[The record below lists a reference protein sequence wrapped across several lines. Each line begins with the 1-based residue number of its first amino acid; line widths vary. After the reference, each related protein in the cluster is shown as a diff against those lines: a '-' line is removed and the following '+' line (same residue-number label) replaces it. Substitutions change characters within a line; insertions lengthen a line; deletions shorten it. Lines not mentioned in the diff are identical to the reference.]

1 MTSLAPLP
9 ASPRSPDPATRQA
22 DADETTASDSSD
34 PATRRNDANEATT
47 PDPSGPAARR
57 IDTNE
62 ATTPDPSGPATRRID
77 TNEATTPDP
86 SDPATRRINAN
97 EATALALLNCAVREL
112 CAPEHQV
119 GVGEAHLTARLPRV
133 GVTLRARLRRPP
145 LMSPRLAGPIE
156 ERRDG
161 WVPVDW
167 RRLTD
172 LIAGELELTT
182 GTANPEFAAQVAAS
196 HDAMELIARQRRP
209 GDADPFLRSEQSL
222 MAGHRFH
229 PSPKSRQGADWPAY
243 APETGARF
251 PLHWLAVREDTVAEE
266 GDVSLLDRLGPPVR
280 AGYRVLPAHPWQ
292 LALLRPESDAIV
304 DLGPYG
310 PEAVPTSSVRTV
322 YVPDAFLKFSLDVRI
337 TNCVRKNA
345 WYELSGAVAL
355 TRALRPVFDGL
366 ACELLTEPGYR
377 TVSVGGTRL
386 REGLGVIVREG
397 VRGLPGTPLLAA
409 AIADPDGDSPAAVAT
424 LLGDDVSP
432 DRLLAWWDSYVRHV
446 APPVLHAYLR
456 HGVVLEPHLQNVL
469 VAVDGD
475 GMPIRAVFRDLEGT
489 KLVPEPWAA
498 FLAGLPGPVAR
509 ALTYDAEHGWNRV
522 VYCLF
527 VNHLAEVAAALA
539 DLSPSLEP
547 ALWRVVRRHVARC
560 ADETPPGTDGAARL
574 RALLAG
580 VPLPAKAN
588 LRTRW
593 ARDPDRQAT
602 YVSVPNPLAEI
613 PT

>member
-1 MTSLAPLP
+1 VTPLAPP
-9 ASPRSPDPATRQA
+9 NASPRSPDPAALRVDAEQA
-22 DADETTASDSSD
+22 TGPLSSDAAIRRGDADETGAPDS
-34 PATRRNDANEATT
+34 PDA
-47 PDPSGPAARR
+47 AARR
-57 IDTNE
+57 VD
-62 ATTPDPSGPATRRID
+62 ADQAAAPDSPDAAARRVD
-77 TNEATTPDP
+77 AD
-86 SDPATRRINAN
+86 

-112 CAPEHQV
+112 CAPEQQV
-119 GVGEAHLTARLPRV
+119 RVGEAHLTARLPRV

-209 GDADPFLRSEQSL
+209 DDADPFLRSEQSL
-222 MAGHRFH
+222 AAGHRFH

-251 PLHWLAVREDTVAEE
+251 PLHWLAVREDAVAEE
-266 GDVSLLDRLGPPVR
+266 GDVSVLDRLGPPVR

-310 PEAVPTSSVRTV
+310 PEAAPTSSVRTV

-355 TRALRPVFDGL
+355 TRALRPVFDEL
-366 ACELLTEPGYR
+366 PCELLTEPGYR

-432 DRLLAWWDSYVRHV
+432 DRLLAWWDAYVRHV
-446 APPVLHAYLR
+446 VPPVLDAYLR

-475 GMPIRAVFRDLEGT
+475 GMPIRAVSRDLDGT

-498 FLAGLPGPVAR
+498 FLADLPGAVAR
-509 ALTYDAEHGWNRV
+509 ALTYDAERGWNRV
-522 VYCLF
+522 VYCLL

-539 DLSPSLEP
+539 DLCPSLEP
-547 ALWRVVRRHVARC
+547 TLWRVVRRHVARC

>member
-1 MTSLAPLP
+1 MTSLAPAAP
-9 ASPRSPDPATRQA
+9 SVGGRVDPDA
-22 DADETTASDSSD
+22 
-34 PATRRNDANEATT
+34 
-47 PDPSGPAARR
+47 
-57 IDTNE
+57 
-62 ATTPDPSGPATRRID
+62 
-77 TNEATTPDP
+77 
-86 SDPATRRINAN
+86 
-97 EATALALLNCAVREL
+97 ATALALLNCAVREL

-119 GVGEAHLTARLPRV
+119 RVGEGHLVARLPRV
-133 GVTLRARLRRPP
+133 GVTLRAALRRPP

-161 WVPVDW
+161 WVAVDW
-167 RRLTD
+167 RRITD

-182 GTANPEFAAQVAAS
+182 GTPNPEFTAQVTAS
-196 HDAMELIARQRRP
+196 RDAMELIGRRRAP
-209 GDADPFLRSEQSL
+209 RDADPFLSSEQSL
-222 MAGHRFH
+222 LAGHRFH
-229 PSPKSRQGADWPAY
+229 PSPKARQGADWPAY
-243 APETGARF
+243 APELGARF
-251 PLHWLAVREDTVAEE
+251 PLRWLAVRTDAVVEE

-386 REGLGVIVREG
+386 REGLGVIVRDG

-409 AIADPDGDSPAAVAT
+409 AIADPDGDGPAAVSR
-424 LLGDDVSP
+424 LLGDDAAP
-432 DRLLAWWDSYVRHV
+432 DRVLAWWDAYVGHV
-446 APPVLHAYLR
+446 VPPVLHAYLR

-469 VAVDGD
+469 IAVDGD
-475 GMPIRAVFRDLEGT
+475 GTPVRAVFRDLEGT
-489 KLVPEPWAA
+489 KLLPGPWKG
-498 FLAGLPGPVAR
+498 FLAELPEPVAR
-509 ALTYDAEHGWNRV
+509 ALTYEPEQGWNRV

-539 DLSPSLEP
+539 DRWPSLEP
-547 ALWRVVRRHVARC
+547 ALWRVVRRHVTRC
-560 ADETPPGTDGAARL
+560 AEDTPADTDGAARL

-593 ARDPDRQAT
+593 ARDADRQAT
-602 YVSVPNPLAEI
+602 YVPVPNPLAESLA
-613 PT
+613 